1 MDGNLPLA
9 QASSPDGAARRRN
22 PGFPWHPP
30 DCAAGRLHPGYGIFQ
45 IRSGFATPTGTF
57 EGRSNLPNV
66 SDGVANP
73 VTLRKKLTQPI
84 VGHILRLHC

>member
-9 QASSPDGAARRRN
+9 QASSPDGAALRRN
-22 PGFPWHPP
+22 PGDATENP

-57 EGRSNLPNV
+57 EGRNDLPNV
-66 SDGVANP
+66 SDRVANP
-73 VTLRKKLTQPI
+73 VTLPKKLTQPI